1 MGGAG
6 VGVGKRA
13 VAWTGGGTLGKAR
26 KGVRGFGVG
35 RWIPGRAL
43 APPLVLNRV
52 ISSCGMS
59 L

>member
-6 VGVGKRA
+6 VGAGKRA
-13 VAWTGGGTLGKAR
+13 VACTGGGTLGKAR
-26 KGVRGFGVG
+26 RGVRGFGVG

-43 APPLVLNRV
+43 ALPLVLNRA
-52 ISSCGMS
+52 ISRCGMS